1 MYCSPF
7 NLPFY
12 CVGDM
17 DVPLPGDSE
26 LAVEGLTAAT
36 LRIGGL
42 ASKRKMK
49 MKITIPKMYDSSISS
64 N

>member
-7 NLPFY
+7 PNLPFY

-36 LRIGGL
+36 LRTGGL
-42 ASKRKMK
+42 ASERKMK
-49 MKITIPKMYDSSISS
+49 
-64 N
+64 